1 MTVQETKDQL
11 PDVTVVP
18 TFGVFL
24 QCKTTGRGLPFAK
37 VTPIDEAWGGCSW
50 QFSWEAVA
58 RAATNGSPLYT

>member
-24 QCKTTGRGLPFAK
+24 QCKTTGRRLALCKSDAQRRSMGRL
-37 VTPIDEAWGGCSW
+37 
-50 QFSWEAVA
+50 
-58 RAATNGSPLYT
+58 